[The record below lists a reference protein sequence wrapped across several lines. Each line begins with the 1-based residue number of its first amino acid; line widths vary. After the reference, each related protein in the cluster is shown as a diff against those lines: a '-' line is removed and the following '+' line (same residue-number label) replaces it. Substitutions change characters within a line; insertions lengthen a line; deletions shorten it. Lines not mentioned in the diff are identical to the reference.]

1 MRSQIFLSSIVLSSV
16 VLLGFLSSQ
25 AFAQEPTISAG
36 PHMGIKWDWK
46 IHAENYTFHVIT
58 VSNYDIT
65 NATFNKINKELVL
78 TGNSIHDGN
87 IAEIEIPTN
96 LIGGNLTVSQNGK
109 PVSAIVIPGTNS
121 STIML
126 KFNQTGTV
134 STSVFGTTYLPEF
147 STIASLVM
155 MLSIAMVLLVP
166 KIRKF

>member
-1 MRSQIFLSSIVLSSV
+1 MLSSV
-16 VLLGFLSSQ
+16 ILLGFLSSQ
-25 AFAQEPTISAG
+25 ASAQEPEISSG

-46 IHAENYTFHVIT
+46 INAENYTFHVIT
-58 VSNYDIT
+58 VTNYDVQ
-65 NATFNKINKELVL
+65 NVTFNKTNKELVF
-78 TGNSIHDGN
+78 TSNSTHGGN

-109 PVSAIVIPGTNS
+109 PISAIVVPGTDS

-134 STSVFGTTYLPEF
+134 NTSVFGTTYLPEF
-147 STIASLVM
+147 STVASLVM
-155 MLSIAMVLLVP
+155 ILSVMMVLLVP